1 MSQHAVIHLEW
12 SSTDLVRSQ
21 AFLAGLFPDW
31 KFEPWSEDYLMFTFP
46 NGEGGGLQKVERVV
60 AGDSPVVYFEVA
72 EIEPYQEKAVAL
84 GGTVSVPKTEI
95 PTMGWFAHLRDQDDN
110 LFGIFQPLPRE
121 K

>member
-21 AFLAGLFPDW
+21 SFLAGLFPDW
-31 KFEPWSEDYLMFTFP
+31 KFEGWSEDYLMITFP
-46 NGEGGGLQKVERVV
+46 DGGGGGLQKVERVH
-60 AGDSPVVYFEVA
+60 AGDSPVVYFEVEA
-72 EIEPYQEKAVAL
+72 IEPYQVQAVAL
-84 GGTVSVPKTEI
+84 GGTVSVPRTEI
-95 PTMGWFAHLRDQDDN
+95 PTMGWFAHLRDQDEN